1 MLKRC
6 IEKDL
11 VQNWRSVSSWQ
22 IWEWSLAYI
31 ISKDG
36 IKVDHA
42 KVELFVKLP
51 ATTTIKAIRQLLGHV
66 SLNRRFI
73 KDFLRIS

>member
-42 KVELFVKLP
+42 KVELIVKLP
-51 ATTTIKAIRQLLGHV
+51 ATTTVKAIRQLDNSWDMLALIGD
-66 SLNRRFI
+66 SSRT
-73 KDFLRIS
+73 S